1 MTQRRCAWSEGDPLY
16 QLYHDQEWGVPI
28 HSDRK
33 LFEFLTLEGMQAG
46 LSWLTILKKR
56 DNFRSAFDQF
66 DPEKMASYDD
76 KKVTELLQNAGIIR
90 NRLKINAAI
99 QNAKVFLEVQKEYG
113 SFDAYIWQ
121 FVGGKSIKNAWKK
134 IQDIP
139 AVTQESEAMSKALQR
154 RGFTFVGATIC
165 YAFMQAVGMVN
176 DHVVD
181 CFRYDEI
188 G

>member
-165 YAFMQAVGMVN
+165 YAYMQAVGMVN